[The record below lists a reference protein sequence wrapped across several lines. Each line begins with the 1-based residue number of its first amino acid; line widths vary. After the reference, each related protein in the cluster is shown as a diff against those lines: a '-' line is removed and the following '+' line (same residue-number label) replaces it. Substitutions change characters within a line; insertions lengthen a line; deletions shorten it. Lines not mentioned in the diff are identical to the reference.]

1 MRETAGLRKN
11 SSGHKENSAVRKA
24 AWMLSTGWERGRGQ
38 EQMAYRGH
46 LLPLPPA
53 EVLGTCR
60 TQSVE
65 RAHDSNA

>member
-1 MRETAGLRKN
+1 
-11 SSGHKENSAVRKA
+11 
-24 AWMLSTGWERGRGQ
+24 
-38 EQMAYRGH
+38 MAYRKH

-65 RAHDSNA
+65 RAHDLMPDLSERCNGVELMTEVL